1 MCKCKGKCGCNIST
15 TTKGEK
21 GDSSSV
27 SALGYR
33 VYAAFISQIGTSAP
47 TVSILMNTLGEIPTF
62 SYNSVGVYTITSPG
76 GLFPNNKTFVLFGP
90 LEIKNTAK
98 SGAVM
103 FDSGSW
109 NGTNIIFQ
117 TYRTDTSVL
126 TNSFLL
132 NTPIEIRVY
141 N

>member
-1 MCKCKGKCGCNIST
+1 
-15 TTKGEK
+15 
-21 GDSSSV
+21 
-27 SALGYR
+27 
-33 VYAAFISQIGTSAP
+33 
-47 TVSILMNTLGEIPTF
+47 MNTLGEIPTF